1 LSGIRVLDLAETR
14 GLFAGKFLADLGAD
28 VLKIEN
34 PAGSQ
39 ARSVPPFRGDKPG
52 LENSL
57 YFINFNTNKRGIT
70 LDIEKPGSQDIF
82 KKLAAK
88 ADIVIE
94 DLKVGTMRSLG
105 LDYPALKDINPR
117 LIMAS
122 VSAFGQSGP
131 YSQYRATDI
140 VSFAMGGLMN
150 RSGAPDEAPV
160 VAPCEQAYHAS
171 SLLTAFGILTALFL
185 RLKTGVGQYLDMSSH
200 EVMSS
205 FSEGFMLY
213 SVISD
218 IGGRSGSQ
226 FGAGPGRIYPCKDG
240 YVHYLVLYPNHWQS
254 FLELIGNPELL
265 SDKAWYDASFRAH
278 NIDVIDTVVNDFSL
292 NHTRDEIVSACQSR
306 GIPCT
311 PVNNPSDVSRD
322 PHMLARGFSTEVD
335 HSVIG
340 KHKYLAPPYLLSKTP
355 ATVRRPAPLLGQHNT
370 EVYQDELGL
379 SLQEIQN
386 LKKDNII

>member
-122 VSAFGQSGP
+122 VSSFGQSGQ

-205 FSEGFMLY
+205 FS
-213 SVISD
+213 
-218 IGGRSGSQ
+218 
-226 FGAGPGRIYPCKDG
+226 
-240 YVHYLVLYPNHWQS
+240 
-254 FLELIGNPELL
+254 
-265 SDKAWYDASFRAH
+265 
-278 NIDVIDTVVNDFSL
+278 
-292 NHTRDEIVSACQSR
+292 
-306 GIPCT
+306 
-311 PVNNPSDVSRD
+311 
-322 PHMLARGFSTEVD
+322 
-335 HSVIG
+335 
-340 KHKYLAPPYLLSKTP
+340 
-355 ATVRRPAPLLGQHNT
+355 
-370 EVYQDELGL
+370 
-379 SLQEIQN
+379 
-386 LKKDNII
+386 